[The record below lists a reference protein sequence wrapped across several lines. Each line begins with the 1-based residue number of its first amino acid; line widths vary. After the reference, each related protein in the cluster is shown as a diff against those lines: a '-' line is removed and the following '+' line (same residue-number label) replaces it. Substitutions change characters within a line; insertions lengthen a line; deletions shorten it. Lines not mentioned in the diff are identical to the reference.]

1 MEITRVHLLI
11 QPMKLIGQIFSN
23 IQTDINDISGERIQ
37 LAEYVDYA
45 QRVADDLALRLKVW
59 ISYGSYVPN
68 PSVSPVLPSPNS
80 VLIPASAK
88 CIQLLRVTRNGQPTR
103 EYSRQA
109 VQDQAMGTYPF
120 TTNDTE
126 LTAYNFTSF
135 VNQDESMTLTFT
147 TAFEA
152 DEIVYTEMLTGRPYN
167 FVTWSQATSI
177 PDFLVDVMEYGIKMR
192 VFERLYNSGLDKMQ
206 PRMQYAQQMFTKYLG
221 EAKGY
226 TKNFHDERSVIQRQA
241 LKWLSDGKTIE
252 RLY

>member
-1 MEITRVHLLI
+1 
-11 QPMKLIGQIFSN
+11 MKLIGQIFSN

-45 QRVADDLALRLKVW
+45 QRVADDLALKLKVW

-68 PSVSPVLPSPNS
+68 PSTAPVSPTPNS

-88 CIQLLRVTRNGQPTR
+88 PIQLLRVTRNSQVTH
-103 EYSRQA
+103 EFSRQA
-109 VQDQAMGTYPF
+109 IQDQALGADAF
-120 TTNDTE
+120 GINKVILGDND
-126 LTAYNFTSF
+126 FTSW

-147 TAFEA
+147 TGFDL
-152 DEIVYTEMLTGRPYN
+152 DEVVYVEMLTGRPYTFTKWTQN
-167 FVTWSQATSI
+167 TSV
-177 PDFLVDVMEYGIKMR
+177 PDFLVDVMEYGIKTR

-226 TKNFHDERSVIQRQA
+226 TKNFHDERSGIERQA
-241 LKWLSDGKTIE
+241 HRWLSDDKTTTSF
-252 RLY
+252 L